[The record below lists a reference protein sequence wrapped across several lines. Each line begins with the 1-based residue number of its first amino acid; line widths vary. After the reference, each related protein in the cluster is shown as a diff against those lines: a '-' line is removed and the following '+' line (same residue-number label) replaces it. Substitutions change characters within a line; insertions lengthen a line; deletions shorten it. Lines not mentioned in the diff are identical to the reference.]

1 MKNIIVL
8 SGLVFSFA
16 FGRISEAKDVI
27 APPDAAS
34 FLTRSHAG
42 LVTAKDFVGG
52 DASIKGKRRHKR
64 RKKIRG
70 RQRGR

>member
-1 MKNIIVL
+1 MKNMIVL

-16 FGRISEAKDVI
+16 FGRLSEGKDVVS
-27 APPDAAS
+27 PPDAVS

-52 DASIKGKRRHKR
+52 DASIKWKRRHKR
-64 RKKIRG
+64 RKQIRG